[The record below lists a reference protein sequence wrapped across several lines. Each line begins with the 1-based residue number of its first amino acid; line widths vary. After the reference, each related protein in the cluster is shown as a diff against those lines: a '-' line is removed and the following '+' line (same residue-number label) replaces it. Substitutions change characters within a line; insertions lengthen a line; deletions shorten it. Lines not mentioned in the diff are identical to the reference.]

1 MKVMVIDKFPL
12 NAALVKVV
20 IICVLLGN
28 VALAVT
34 VMSVIWIIDPLLI
47 EGNKQQHSKMKH

>member
-1 MKVMVIDKFPL
+1 MKVMVNDKFPL

-34 VMSVIWIIDPLLI
+34 VMSVIWIIDPLLMK
-47 EGNKQQHSKMKH
+47 GKKQQHSNMKH